1 MTTDMLFVQKI
12 ELKYKKDVRYPEYA
26 MIRQS
31 EKFRPMNLKNSE
43 VDGKII
49 FNDIMLFQDTDG
61 LYEDYNKIR
70 QYNDEAFYNPRCY
83 YSPFGERIAVK
94 ESDGGSYE
102 IMYKNKTSHG
112 YYKNPFTLK
121 NNEYG
126 RIIYNE
132 RNIGE
137 YTGIWYYYL
146 IAYNF
151 INCDKSGIREKMFFR
166 KSPDYEYKDMKYLRY
181 C

>member
-1 MTTDMLFVQKI
+1 MLFVQEI
-12 ELKYKKDVRYPEYA
+12 ILKYKKDVRYPKYA
-26 MIRQS
+26 MMREA
-31 EKFRPMNLKNSE
+31 EKFRSFNVKDSDIESE
-43 VDGKII
+43 I
-49 FNDIMLFQDTDG
+49 FLNKIMLSQDTDG
-61 LYEDYNKIR
+61 LYENYNKIR

-83 YSPFGERIAVK
+83 NSLFGERIAVK
-94 ESDGGSYE
+94 KSDDESYE
-102 IMYKNKTSHG
+102 ILYKAKNSHG
-112 YYKNPFTLK
+112 YYKKTFNLK

-146 IAYNF
+146 NTYNF
-151 INCDKSGIREKMFFR
+151 IKCDKSEIREKMFFR
-166 KSPDYEYKDMKYLRY
+166 KKADYEYKDMIYLRY

>member
-26 MIRQS
+26 MIRKT
-31 EKFRPMNLKNSE
+31 EKFRSLNLNNFE
-43 VDGKII
+43 ADREIL
-49 FNDIMLFQDTDG
+49 FNDIMMFQDADG
-61 LYEDYNKIR
+61 LYEDYNRTR
-70 QYNDEAFYNPRCY
+70 QYNEEAFYNLKCY
-83 YSPFGERIAVK
+83 YSPLGTRIAVK
-94 ESDGGSYE
+94 KFDNGSYKV
-102 IMYKNKTSHG
+102 MYKDKNSHG

-132 RNIGE
+132 REIGE
-137 YTGIWYYYL
+137 YTGIWYYFL
-146 IAYNF
+146 VTYNF
-151 INCDKSGIREKMFFR
+151 VSCDKSGIREKMFFR
-166 KSPDYEYKDMKYLRY
+166 KVPDYEYKDMQYLRY